1 MALDPFAGAASTNDD
16 AKKRLLEAVAAGGT
30 EGRKS
35 YESAQAA
42 VAAAQQEALA
52 RAAANSQVN
61 SMGLDTGAA
70 GRISSR
76 FGQHASAIAGAQDAF
91 TKGMAQTQTSGT
103 SYLEKLGAT
112 MPLLKEE
119 NNLKIGL
126 REKEIQAA
134 IALAQQKAQEEA
146 AAEAAKAAQRA
157 SEQEASERRAIERE
171 NRAEARTISRE
182 QRAKAEQFPL
192 KEILGRTQ
200 RELPGVTKQA
210 DASKLALDELTKNA
224 GIWASGSN
232 LEPLRQEMIKNG
244 KRLDAINQLTKGGLK
259 SGGKILKSLLP
270 GGEKAM
276 WGDKQIK
283 SLKREQ
289 DSLVKKQGELV
300 RQMDAI
306 RAYNAG
312 QNKTSSERLGQLQA
326 QYAEAQRL
334 TDPTELSRYLSENVF
349 GRGADETYGNITDS
363 TWQPI
368 LNATATKDKKGI
380 AEQSQALF
388 DKVKING
395 GPKMVQEILNKK
407 DVQETINEA
416 QGGMYENMTW
426 AEAKRVLGDT
436 YLKKGQDRTYRILE
450 ELLHDLPW
458 KKEAR

>member
-134 IALAQQKAQEEA
+134 IALAQQKAAEEA
-146 AAEAAKAAQRA
+146 AEKAAAEQRSITRDNEAEKRTIARETRAEARANAAKAA
-157 SEQEASERRAIERE
+157 E
-171 NRAEARTISRE
+171 
-182 QRAKAEQFPL
+182 FPL